1 MMKIISAQKSDLAS
15 IMRVVQSAQIYLAE
29 LGIDQW
35 QDGYPNQE
43 VVLKDINNNESYLVI
58 NDRNECIGTTMFSLR
73 PEPTYTLIEER
84 DWLTKEG
91 MQYGVIHRMAVD
103 DQFRS
108 SGFSRFVFD
117 HFENLL
123 IEKEIKSM
131 RIDTHEDNQMMQGLL
146 KKRGYHYCGIIYL
159 ESGSKRLAFEKLLD
173 F

>member
-1 MMKIISAQKSDLAS
+1 MKIVPAQKTDLAS
-15 IMRVVQSAQIYLAE
+15 IMKAIKCAQKYLAG

-35 QDGYPNQE
+35 QDGYPNDE
-43 VVLKDINNNESYLVI
+43 VVIEDIQNNESYIII
-58 NDRNECIGTTMFSLR
+58 NDCNECIGTTMFSLR
-73 PEPTYTLIEER
+73 PEPTYTLIEGE
-84 DWLTKEG
+84 WLTKDG
-91 MQYGVIHRMAVD
+91 IQYGVIHRMAVD

-117 HFENLL
+117 YFENLL

-131 RIDTHEDNQMMQGLL
+131 RIDTHEDNQVMQGLL

-159 ESGSKRLAFEKLLD
+159 ESGSKRLAFEKLL